1 MLISGG
7 RTGVAVSALAA
18 FALLASGCTGSGGG
32 GGAAGDRNGGSAAA
46 PNQINPVAYD
56 KVASGGVLH
65 YPLNQPIANFNSYE
79 LNGNNVNTAA
89 IVGPMLPSL
98 FTIDGKDAF
107 RFNANYL
114 TGEPKV
120 TTAPAQTMTYEIN
133 PKAKWSDGT
142 PISYKD
148 FISQWQALNGS
159 DPNYTLQLSAAYSRI
174 ASVARG
180 ATDQEVVV
188 TLKPGVVDADWRGL
202 FSPLY
207 PLSATD
213 TPDAFNSGWKS
224 KPLVSGGPFMF
235 GSSTP
240 TSYTL
245 VRNPQWWGRAPKLS
259 SVEFDVINTLPE
271 TVAALTA
278 HKIDVQDVGQDV
290 DTYDQVKGVAGIS
303 VRTAGG
309 PDYRAVT
316 FNGARP
322 DLSDVKVRQAI
333 SLGIDRAAIAQAE
346 LRPLG
351 ITNPV
356 PPNDHIFQVNQV
368 GYQDNA
374 GGLGNYNPTQA
385 KQMLDAAGWV
395 DDPATHTRTKSG
407 KKLTLSFVVPDGV
420 ALSLS
425 EAQLVQQQLAKID
438 VGVTIKKVNLSN
450 FLNGYVHPGN
460 YDLTVFS
467 WLGDSFP
474 ISSASTI
481 YESVQPGN
489 DWQENYSRVS
499 VPQVTT
505 LFKQAEANLDQ
516 AAANAA
522 ANQADALIWQN
533 AMSLPLYQRP
543 DVWAVNSKVANFGAF
558 GFATIDWTAVGFTS
572 TSS

>member
-1 MLISGG
+1 
-7 RTGVAVSALAA
+7 VAVAALAA
-18 FALLASGCTGSGGG
+18 FALLTSGCTGSGGSG
-32 GGAAGDRNGGSAAA
+32 GVAGDRNGGSAAP

-89 IVGPMLPSL
+89 IVGPILPSL
-98 FTIDGKDAF
+98 FTIDGTDAF
-107 RFNANYL
+107 HYNPDYL

-120 TTAPAQTMTYEIN
+120 ATAPAQTMTYEIN

-159 DPNYTLQLSAAYSRI
+159 NPNYMLQLSAAYSRI
-174 ASVARG
+174 ASVSRG

-188 TLKPGVVDADWRGL
+188 TLKAGIVDADWRGL

-207 PLSATD
+207 PLSATE
-213 TPDAFNSGWKS
+213 TPDAFNSAWKS
-224 KPLVSGGPFMF
+224 KPLVSGGPFMY

-245 VRNPQWWGRAPKLS
+245 VRNPSWWGRAPKLS
-259 SVEFDVINTLPE
+259 SIEFDVINTLPA
-271 TVAALTA
+271 TVAALAA
-278 HKIDVQDVGQDV
+278 HKIDVQDIGQDV
-290 DTYDQVKGVAGIS
+290 DTYNQVKAISGVS
-303 VRTAGG
+303 MRTAGG
-309 PDYRAVT
+309 PDYRAIT

-322 DLSDVKVRQAI
+322 DLSNVQVRQAI

-351 ITNPV
+351 IAKPAL
-356 PPNDHIFQVNQV
+356 PNDHIFQVNQV

-374 GGLGNYNPTQA
+374 AGLGSYDPTKA
-385 KQMLDAAGWV
+385 TQMLDAAGWV

-407 KKLTLSFVVPDGV
+407 KKLSLSFVVPDGV
-420 ALSLS
+420 ALSLN
-425 EAQLVQQQLAKID
+425 EAQLVQQQLAKVD
-438 VGVTIKKVNLSN
+438 VGVTIKKVNLTN

-481 YESVQPGN
+481 YEGEQPGN

-505 LFKQAEANLDQ
+505 LFKQAQANLDQ
-516 AAANAA
+516 SAANAA

-543 DVWAVNSKVANFGAF
+543 DVWAVNSKLANFGAF
-558 GFATIDWTAVGFTS
+558 GFATIDWTDVGFTS